1 MARDIHT
8 FLSAVAALLLLAAA
22 TPLDAAEHRSPAT
35 DAEIEFLLARVTDSG
50 YVFIRNGDEHEGPEA
65 ASHMR
70 RKFEHFDDEIVTTE
84 DFIDRSATRSLITR
98 RAYEVQLPDGTR
110 LETAR
115 WLRQELADYRAGRS
129 AHAAA
134 PDG

>member
-1 MARDIHT
+1 M
-8 FLSAVAALLLLAAA
+8 SALLRPLVLAALLLMLPLPTALAGEASA
-22 TPLDAAEHRSPAT
+22 RSAET
-35 DAEIEFLLARVTDSG
+35 QAEIDFLLARVADSG
-50 YVFIRNGDEHEGPEA
+50 YVFIRNGTEHGSAEA

-70 RKFEHFDDEIVTTE
+70 RKYEHFDDEIVTTE